1 MGRILAHG
9 TGPGHDLPVPL
20 LYAVAGGALAL
31 FVITG
36 LSLLAVG

>member
-1 MGRILAHG
+1 MGQILAHG

-20 LYAVAGGALAL
+20 SRAVAGGALAV

-36 LSLLAVG
+36 LSLLAFG